1 MSLCGYH
8 LRCLNYGENCAN
20 CEHNH
25 MENAKDYLHDKLN
38 VWPKGKDSIF
48 ANEDEQ
54 PNRL

>member
-38 VWPKGKDSIF
+38 VWTKGKDSIF